1 MTPSLTCQEGFMP
14 QRVVPG
20 NRMYFNPPLPDPT
33 PSYVTVSPPGII
45 LTAPS
50 LLKPLPLEV
59 KGLLDPLMLKPS
71 FWMSNKDL
79 KTRGAL

>member
-1 MTPSLTCQEGFMP
+1 MTLSLTCQEGFMP

-20 NRMYFNPPLPDPT
+20 NRMYFNSPLPDPT
-33 PSYVTVSPPGII
+33 PSYVTVSPPGIVH
-45 LTAPS
+45 TAPS
-50 LLKPLPLEV
+50 LLKPLPLKV

-79 KTRGAL
+79 KTHGAL